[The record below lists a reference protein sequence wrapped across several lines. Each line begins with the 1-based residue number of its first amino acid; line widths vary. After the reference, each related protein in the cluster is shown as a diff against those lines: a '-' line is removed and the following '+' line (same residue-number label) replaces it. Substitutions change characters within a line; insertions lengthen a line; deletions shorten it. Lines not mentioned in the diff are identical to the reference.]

1 MKRYVV
7 PVALGALLGQLLV
20 RLWLPLIM
28 GGPAMAAPPTVP
40 YVLPV
45 PPGITLHAT
54 NPQMIRDSAGVIWA
68 ATRAN
73 SSIGGVVWRVDG
85 YQDAA
90 HPGVATYVINDPAH
104 PDPRQYYGNGE
115 LMVWPDGYLYWIQ
128 TPVNSQNMPI
138 NQVAI
143 PVPGFTP

>member
-1 MKRYVV
+1 MKRYA
-7 PVALGALLGQLLV
+7 PALLLGALIGQVLV
-20 RLWLPLIM
+20 RLWLPLILS
-28 GGPAMAAPPTVP
+28 GQAAPPTLP

-68 ATRAN
+68 ATRAS

-85 YQDAA
+85 YQDAS
-90 HPGVATYVINDPAH
+90 HPGTATYVINDPAH
-104 PDPRQYYGNGE
+104 PDPGHYYANGE
-115 LMVWPDGYLYWIQ
+115 LMVWPDGWLYYVT
-128 TPVNSQNMPI
+128 TPVDSQNKPI